1 MLVLHTHK
9 KRDLVHVGLQRNG
22 CETVIRGS
30 RMACQVTSGRI
41 IHILRIE
48 HPFIHGN
55 SAEFAQSGGESP
67 KSTYYII
74 TKSSCIPS

>member
-41 IHILRIE
+41 IHILRVE
-48 HPFIHGN
+48 QPFILLSTAIVQN
-55 SAEFAQSGGESP
+55 SLRVAAKVQNP
-67 KSTYYII
+67 LI
-74 TKSSCIPS
+74 T